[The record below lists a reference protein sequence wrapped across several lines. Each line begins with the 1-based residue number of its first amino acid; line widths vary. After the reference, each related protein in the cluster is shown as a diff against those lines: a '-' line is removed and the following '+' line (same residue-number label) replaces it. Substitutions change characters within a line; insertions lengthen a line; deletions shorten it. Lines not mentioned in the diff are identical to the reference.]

1 MDQTASIEGASSPC
15 GADEATVTASPEI
28 VAAETATVVDDDELV
43 SAAPSGSKEHEMEA
57 AAGELDYEQARTL
70 SVSALCA
77 CDLHS
82 VLTTW
87 NSAAGPAWR
96 RVGGLCPGRGSC
108 R

>member
-1 MDQTASIEGASSPC
+1 
-15 GADEATVTASPEI
+15 
-28 VAAETATVVDDDELV
+28 
-43 SAAPSGSKEHEMEA
+43 MEA

-77 CDLHS
+77 CDVRS

-108 R
+108 RCHRTPVTSCTCVGHRATVIQP